1 MFIPRLLDLQ
11 VSTATKSCFLFGPR
25 QTGKSS
31 LIRRTL
37 PADTLIYN
45 LLDHSTWLALSA
57 NPVRMR
63 EEILAKDL
71 KDALV
76 VVDEIQKLPGLLDE
90 VHLLIEERGLRFLL
104 TGSSARKLRRSG
116 VNLLGGR
123 ARSRHLHPLSWKE
136 LGPEFDLTK
145 ALDRG
150 LLPFV
155 YFSDEPAEDLRS
167 YIGIYLKEEIAA
179 EGLTRNVPAFA
190 RFLEVAAACSGKMI
204 NKTEVANDAKVPRT
218 TVHEYFEILRDT
230 LIGYE
235 VPGWTKSTKRKAI
248 ETAKF
253 YLFDGGV
260 ARAIRGLP
268 PLQPKS
274 VDFGEAL
281 EHFIFHE
288 MQTYVDTRVP
298 GTELAYW
305 RSTSKFEVDFILGGH
320 TAVEVKATASVSK
333 RDLRGLEALAEEHLM
348 KHLVLVCQEKTARK
362 VGDILVLPWAE
373 FLDRMWGGEF
383 KD

>member
-1 MFIPRLLDLQ
+1 MFIPRLLDLEAI
-11 VSTATKSCFLFGPR
+11 TAARSCFLFGPR

-37 PADTLIYN
+37 PPETPVYN
-45 LLDHSTWLALSA
+45 LPDHGTWLALGA
-57 NPVRMR
+57 NPGRMR
-63 EEILAKDL
+63 EELLARNPRNP
-71 KDALV
+71 LV
-76 VVDEIQKLPGLLDE
+76 
-90 VHLLIEERGLRFLL
+90 EEHGFRFLL

-123 ARSRHLHPLSWKE
+123 ARSRRLHPFSWKE
-136 LGPEFDLTK
+136 LGEGFDLLK

-155 YFSDEPAEDLRS
+155 YGSEEPAEDLRS
-167 YIGIYLKEEIAA
+167 HVGAYLREEIAA

-235 VPGWTKSTKRKAI
+235 LPAWTRSRKRKAI

-260 ARAIRGLP
+260 SRAIQGLP
-268 PLQPKS
+268 ALQAKS
-274 VDFGEAL
+274 ADFGNAF
-281 EHFIFHE
+281 EHFLLHE
-288 MQTYVDTRVP
+288 LQTYVDTKAP
-298 GTELAYW
+298 GTPLAYW
-305 RSTSKFEVDFILGGH
+305 RSTSNVEVDFILGDH

-333 RDLRGLEALAEEHLM
+333 RDLRGLEALGEEGLM
-348 KHLVLVCQEKTARK
+348 KRLLLVCQEKAPRK
-362 VGDILVLPWAE
+362 IGEVLVLPWAE
-373 FLDRMWGGEF
+373 FLEQLRGRAFAE
-383 KD
+383 